1 MVVMS
6 LMACIIIVR
15 VVIEWLRNRLV
26 LNDMPAVFD
35 SVISATDEIFSDLG
49 PVVAVDALLLEN
61 D

>member
-35 SVISATDEIFSDLG
+35 SVISATDEISSDLG